1 MGSFNYK
8 GRDSQG
14 QAVSGM
20 VEAASELAAAEQ
32 LMRRGVMPTELKAG
46 KAKAAGIDWSLLLEG
61 ASSWR
66 NWWCSAA
73 RCMP

>member
-1 MGSFNYK
+1 MSRFAYK

-14 QAVSGM
+14 QAVSGV

-46 KAKAAGIDWSLLLEG
+46 QARSAAIDWSLLLEG
-61 ASSWR
+61 SVKLEELVVFSR
-66 NWWCSAA
+66 Q
-73 RCMP
+73 M